1 MMKSLAVCLAALLPL
16 NLMAQTYQ
24 GMSEA
29 DMKKMMQQAQQMQA
43 CMAQID
49 RAKADALKER
59 SERISKELETLC
71 AQGKRDAAQR
81 KAIRIANRSN
91 EALTLSER
99 DFSPAGTVALAIARS
114 ELKPG
119 EVTTAYLVI
128 GAGALAHD

>member
-81 KAIRIANRSN
+81 KAIAYGKEMADDPTAQIMRRCGDMMKGAMPQMPY
-91 EALTLSER
+91 T
-99 DFSPAGTVALAIARS
+99 GQARKDGKS
-114 ELKPG
+114 H
-119 EVTTAYLVI
+119 VC
-128 GAGALAHD
+128 D